1 MKRAAIIALTLA
13 VAAFLFGCTHKI
25 SNRYRL
31 TVEVETPEGV
41 KSGSGVIDVERRIL
55 YSWVPSTPEMRREE
69 QFVTGEAISVDLGK
83 RGILFVLL
91 TCRDP
96 KNNPE
101 DCNALKLPERVL
113 RRRGEVSI
121 RPAKGQSN
129 TDWLIE
135 KALSVAAALGPR
147 PVSIEDLPMMVRFG
161 DLNVPKSV
169 AAVDPESLAKSFG
182 EGVKLGAVTVEMTDA
197 PVTTGIEQKLQ
208 WLVGFKGSLAH
219 PGREGGVR
227 TSNDLA
233 ASLGLYNFKQ
243 GG

>member
-31 TVEVETPEGV
+31 TVDVETPEGV
-41 KSGSGVIDVERRIL
+41 KSGSGVIDVDRRIL

-91 TCRDP
+91 TCRDA

-121 RPAKGQSN
+121 RPVKGQSN

-135 KALSVAAALGPR
+135 KARSVAAASGPR
-147 PVSIEDLPMMVRFG
+147 PVVIDDLPMMVRFR
-161 DLNVPKSV
+161 DINVPKSV
-169 AAVDPESLAKSFG
+169 EAVDPANLSASFG
-182 EGVKLGAVTVEMTDA
+182 DGVKLGLVTVELADV
-197 PVTTGIEQKLQ
+197 PVTTGIEKTLG
-208 WLVGFKGSLAH
+208 WLN
-219 PGREGGVR
+219 
-227 TSNDLA
+227 TW
-233 ASLGLYNFKQ
+233 Q
-243 GG
+243 GGMLDGRRYTFDATVANNLSPWDFRRLKQ